1 MTLGRWG
8 IPVKSY
14 RPETIFANSPLYIPC
29 NTAELRWGTFPT
41 CYDDFENCSEQ
52 PKTNKM
58 GINTAPI
65 TFLTFGFSHWSLAP
79 PNDDK
84 REKKKV
90 LFEMKLPIIE
100 GAKEG
105 EK

>member
-1 MTLGRWG
+1 MIILKNYLSNIS
-8 IPVKSY
+8 IPPQERS
-14 RPETIFANSPLYIPC
+14 RGENGC
-29 NTAELRWGTFPT
+29 N
-41 CYDDFENCSEQ
+41 Q
-52 PKTNKM
+52 PKKENKSNNLGM
-58 GINTAPI
+58 IFFQKFRRERIGEY
-65 TFLTFGFSHWSLAP
+65 
-79 PNDDK
+79 DDK